1 MAVSDIVAD
10 SSIADERMLYSTG
23 SEASI
28 IRIAGSG
35 FRLSLLLNAAACQ
48 LAQSKIEIHSI
59 AKGISL
65 FALTLKHAGQTLE
78 TTGVERSS
86 EATEKAWEIAGQGQ
100 MVFVEIEHML
110 DKLQG
115 TDADEDLRKIP
126 IQERLKWCF
135 RQKHVTYL
143 LAQLEC
149 LKLSLIVLMRILQL
163 GDLVKPSNT
172 YSESISASVTED
184 AVAQEKAE
192 VQNMIIVR
200 YWAVKRL
207 DRLWDGVAHEAS
219 EAADDPTNQKI
230 NSAHSSNTASALK
243 PLVAAT
249 KGSDITKLH
258 VVTFG
263 DSDVGLSDIE
273 RSPKDMVHLSEK
285 AMNRLITIWVPS
297 LDSSTLRNAGRTNQP
312 QAYVSSDSEADTEE
326 FDFDGPNS
334 RGYYIEGNTVD
345 WRQPH
350 SQEARCRAA
359 ELRRRYSSY
368 QAHVESEAEF
378 DEVPKRREPRPA
390 SPHSSEEGAQI
401 SSSVQQPKQVRIHDS
416 PVKPNSSSSKY
427 PPNHNQDSKPT
438 PYTNG
443 SFPPPPPP
451 SNLNGYHP
459 PAPSYNQFPP
469 MQAPGLPPN
478 PYKYYPAQEHS
489 MTAPRSIPTHANQPN
504 MSTLPTNPSPRGTP
518 PGSFEGPWK
527 GYNGNMLHPRPHH
540 GVYQLSSSS
549 PESSHRPSP
558 PHSAQRSPSHAHRR
572 STREDAK
579 ERHKSLQRNA
589 TRGLVGIGAIAG
601 FMDALEAFSI
611 L

>member
-1 MAVSDIVAD
+1 MT
-10 SSIADERMLYSTG
+10 DERMFDSTD

-28 IRIAGSG
+28 IRIAGAG

-65 FALTLKHAGQTLE
+65 FALTLKHVGQTLE
-78 TTGVERSS
+78 TTGLERSPD
-86 EATEKAWEIAGQGQ
+86 ATEKAWEIAGQGQ

-115 TDADEDLRKIP
+115 TDADNELRRIP

-143 LAQLEC
+143 LAQLES
-149 LKLSLIVLMRILQL
+149 LKLSLIVLLRILQL
-163 GDLVKPSNT
+163 GDLVKS
-172 YSESISASVTED
+172 SDKDAESSPSASVADD
-184 AVAQEKAE
+184 AIAQEKAE

-219 EAADDPTNQKI
+219 AAADDPTNQRI
-230 NSAHSSNTASALK
+230 ISAHSSNTASALK

-249 KGSDITKLH
+249 KGSDISKLH

-285 AMNRLITIWVPS
+285 AMNRLMTIWVPS
-297 LDSSTLRNAGRTNQP
+297 LDSSTLRNAGRTHQP
-312 QAYVSSDSEADTEE
+312 RAYVDSDSDADTEE
-326 FDFDGPNS
+326 FDFDSHNS
-334 RGYYIEGNTVD
+334 RGYYLEGNTDD

-350 SQEARCRAA
+350 SQDARRHAA

-368 QAHVESEAEF
+368 QAHVDSEPEA
-378 DEVPKRREPRPA
+378 DEVPQRREPRPGGVRA
-390 SPHSSEEGAQI
+390 TDSSDEGEQR
-401 SSSVQQPKQVRIHDS
+401 SSSRQSPKQVRINDH
-416 PVKPNSSSSKY
+416 PVQSNTSSSKY
-427 PPNHNQDSKPT
+427 PPTHNPDSRSN
-438 PYTNG
+438 PYPSG

-451 SNLNGYHP
+451 PNSNGYHP
-459 PAPSYNQFPP
+459 PAPSFNQFPP
-469 MQAPGLPPN
+469 MQAPGPPPN
-478 PYKYYPAQEHS
+478 AYKYYPTQDPS
-489 MTAPRSIPTHANQPN
+489 MTAPRSIPTNPNQPN
-504 MSTLPTNPSPRGTP
+504 LSTIPPNPSPRGTP
-518 PGSFEGPWK
+518 PGSFEGQWGRQQ
-527 GYNGNMLHPRPHH
+527 GYNNNLLQPRPHH
-540 GVYQLSSSS
+540 AAYQLSSSS
-549 PESSHRPSP
+549 PETNYRPSP
-558 PHSAQRSPSHAHRR
+558 PRSAQRSPTHAHRR